1 MWLANRCRLE
11 HEYQGK
17 LIIPLQPNI
26 SMHILQA
33 VLYTFPEVLT
43 GRICSKSVKFT
54 KVSQTIDEVYGV
66 NSRVTTKA
74 PPNFTNITKFT
85 MIGHFRCLVVQ

>member
-26 SMHILQA
+26 SMHILHT

-43 GRICSKSVKFT
+43 GRICLKIKALLVGDHFL
-54 KVSQTIDEVYGV
+54 D
-66 NSRVTTKA
+66 SRDLDV
-74 PPNFTNITKFT
+74 
-85 MIGHFRCLVVQ
+85 